1 MRFRPYQIITIRAIK
16 QYRDGKWFTV
26 IITKETNK
34 KYNVIVTSIM
44 WIWQKSIKSRD
55 MWECKC
61 IKEII
66 SKIIQE
72 MGIIKE
78 IEGVTNE
85 KNSNII
91 KIKREFEIKESS
103 IIELAIAVNK
113 NKWKL
118 RHLLKTQILN
128 PWNMN

>member
-1 MRFRPYQIITIRAIK
+1 
-16 QYRDGKWFTV
+16 
-26 IITKETNK
+26 
-34 KYNVIVTSIM
+34 
-44 WIWQKSIKSRD
+44 
-55 MWECKC
+55 
-61 IKEII
+61 
-66 SKIIQE
+66 

-113 NKWKL
+113 NK
-118 RHLLKTQILN
+118 
-128 PWNMN
+128 